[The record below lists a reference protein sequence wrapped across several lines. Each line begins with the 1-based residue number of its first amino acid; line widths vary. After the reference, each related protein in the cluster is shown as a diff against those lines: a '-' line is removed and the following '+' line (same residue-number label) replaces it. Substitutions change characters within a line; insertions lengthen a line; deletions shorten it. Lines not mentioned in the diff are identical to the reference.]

1 MNKRESEGG
10 PPPKLCLPFGWKV
23 ITSKTYPDRVYYFNT
38 RTNVSAWDQPTLV
51 TEKEYLASI
60 PPDERSAKRA
70 AAQKQVQKERG
81 KPQIQTPALRDRHN
95 PLGSPV
101 HANQNQY
108 TAKTPT
114 KSGKDFIR
122 PDQSTGSSGFIDD
135 SVFSPDSDHQFHSD
149 NENDLELRPELSDL
163 QKQILENEEIET
175 QLENKKQ
182 NVVVSRADK
191 YKEDTSPM
199 TFSVSDSLRTL
210 KGSASISHKSKSRKM
225 NPEKPKTMTF
235 SLADNL
241 KMIRA
246 ENQEEEANE
255 YSDREPMTFSLAD
268 NLKTLREMET
278 RSKKSSKKLEIKNE
292 HKNTSEKSAM
302 TFSLASILKNIREN
316 DESAE
321 AIPNQNDTPSK
332 EQPIR
337 SCAKTSRIVVTCTV
351 PRSDPSNSLPQSF
364 GKKDR
369 PFSSRYNNKQKP
381 KYQKKNLTTT
391 DHKSNSST
399 FELFTRKR
407 RFENLTNDGAEI
419 KLKISRDETS
429 DRKIVCADEKP
440 GLATND
446 LRFKLKQKQ
455 GMYSVA
461 KDEDQVEETVELPA
475 PKKHEIQS
483 WINSIAEADPVPSVC
498 DFPQSPI
505 SKTSSKSDGSSVSS
519 KDRRVVLSTECNNNN
534 VPYDSGYSTS
544 TGLTIGAAVA
554 LSHTKDTEVNDGE
567 EEGMEIDDDDDDI
580 NEDEVEMM
588 IVDLQEVREEIRSFP
603 DQLDEA
609 INDDIMPI
617 KDFKNKNLYLII
629 DTNILVQSLKF
640 LQNILE
646 TVIEGFGLPYI
657 VIPWI
662 VMQELDYI
670 KDGKSRHNVNQFT
683 KDKAFKAVK
692 FLFSCLQSGHPRVRG
707 QTPADSQQIVEGLP
721 IDCNDDRVLQCYLRH
736 HIKYPNACIVLLT
749 DDINLCNKAS
759 INHMQAFTKNTVFSG
774 LKNLVKHHG
783 ISSYRKHISQACM
796 LQPSP
801 SPSQSSYS
809 TIIPEHPVIT
819 TPGGISSF
827 KQEHPAITTPGGISQ
842 FDKRKLVDE
851 ILCQVKEEIK
861 TGLSVVL
868 ETEMKDA
875 FNNIWKSVVYRK
887 PPWSALDIM
896 ECFQKHW
903 MAVFGMILPRK
914 KEYLV
919 NDIVDKVKNPDMSV
933 EDVKNLI
940 EMVTAFMTV
949 CETRQSYNGILR
961 TCKRNLDDL
970 LSKCTPVKQSK
981 SIRFHSPPSSSLA
994 VDDLSEIESMTDE
1007 EDLLTSLQDRFQL
1020 IWSTINDF
1028 CNHLPQLDDPAFNLS
1043 LIIPVI
1049 TELKQLFSSC
1059 LTISPQD
1066 VHLNRGKFESFTH
1079 CLNAF
1084 FSRINLKSPRP
1095 LTTQTVVCYFT
1106 NPSKRE
1112 ILEGGLLQLDRMIL
1126 NIHNY
1131 VQTL

>member
-1 MNKRESEGG
+1 MSKREPQGG

-38 RTNVSAWDQPTLV
+38 RTNVSAWDPPTLV

-60 PPDERSAKRA
+60 PPDELAAKKA
-70 AAQKQVQKERG
+70 AAQKQQKQQV
-81 KPQIQTPALRDRHN
+81 KPQIQAPALRDRRN
-95 PLGSPV
+95 PVDSPV
-101 HANQNQY
+101 RANQIQY

-122 PDQSTGSSGFIDD
+122 ADQSTGSSGFVDD
-135 SVFSPDSDHQFHSD
+135 PVFSPVSLQTDTDNQFQSD

-175 QLENKKQ
+175 QFENKKQ
-182 NVVVSRADK
+182 NLGMSQADK
-191 YKEDTSPM
+191 YREDTSPM

-210 KGSASISHKSKSRKM
+210 KGSASKLYKSKAIKM

-241 KMIRA
+241 KMIRS
-246 ENQEEEANE
+246 ENQEEESNK
-255 YSDREPMTFSLAD
+255 YSDHETMTFSVAD
-268 NLKTLREMET
+268 NLKSLREMECK
-278 RSKKSSKKLEIKNE
+278 SKKSSKKLEINE
-292 HKNTSEKSAM
+292 HKNTVEKSEM
-302 TFSLASILKNIREN
+302 TFSLASILNNIREN
-316 DESAE
+316 EELAE
-321 AIPNQNDTPSK
+321 AIPDQTNTPSK
-332 EQPIR
+332 EQCIR
-337 SCAKTSRIVVTCTV
+337 PLVETSRIVVTRTV
-351 PRSDPSNSLPQSF
+351 PSSDPSNSLPQSF

-381 KYQKKNLTTT
+381 KCQKKNLTTT
-391 DHKSNSST
+391 VNRSNTSPL
-399 FELFTRKR
+399 ELFTRKR
-407 RFENLTNDGAEI
+407 RLEILTGDGAGK
-419 KLKISRDETS
+419 KLRISSDKTG
-429 DRKIVCADEKP
+429 DRKIFCANEKP

-455 GMYSVA
+455 GMCSVA
-461 KDEDQVEETVELPA
+461 NDEDQVEETVELPA

-554 LSHTKDTEVNDGE
+554 LSQTKETEVNENGGE

-580 NEDEVEMM
+580 NEEEVEMM
-588 IVDLQEVREEIRSFP
+588 IVDLQEVREEIKTFP
-603 DQLDEA
+603 DQLDEG
-609 INDDIMPI
+609 INDDITPI
-617 KDFKNKNLYLII
+617 KDFTNKNLHLII

-646 TVIEGFGLPYI
+646 TVLDGFGLPYI

-707 QTPADSQQIVEGLP
+707 QTSADSQQTVEGLH

-736 HIKYPNACIVLLT
+736 QLKYPNACVVLLT

-759 INHMQAFTKNTVFSG
+759 INHIQAFTKNTVFSG
-774 LKNLVKHHG
+774 LKNLVKHH
-783 ISSYRKHISQACM
+783 SNLSYKKNIPQASM
-796 LQPSP
+796 LQSSP
-801 SPSQSSYS
+801 SPSQSSFK
-809 TIIPEHPVIT
+809 PEHPVIT
-819 TPGGISSF
+819 TP
-827 KQEHPAITTPGGISQ
+827 AGISQ
-842 FDKRKLVDE
+842 YDRRKLIDE
-851 ILCQVKEEIK
+851 TLCQVKEEIK

-875 FNNIWKSVVYRK
+875 FNNIWKSVIYRK

-919 NDIVDKVKNPDMSV
+919 KDIVNIVKNPEMNMSV
-933 EDVKNLI
+933 EDVKKLI
-940 EMVTAFMTV
+940 EMVTDFMTV

-961 TCKRNLDDL
+961 TCKRNLDNL
-970 LSKCTPVKQSK
+970 LSQCSPVKQSK
-981 SIRFHSPPSSSLA
+981 SIRFHSPRSSTLA
-994 VDDLSEIESMTDE
+994 VDDFSEIESMTDE

-1049 TELKQLFSSC
+1049 TELKQLFSYC

-1084 FSRINLKSPRP
+1084 FSRINLESPRP
-1095 LTTQTVVCYFT
+1095 LTTQAVVCYFA

-1126 NIHNY
+1126 KIHNY